1 MEEIPFIE
9 VGEELDIN
17 ESPRPDPFGGRKYCR
32 GRDLITD
39 EERGVIDR
47 FVERDNVK
55 GTIWADEKYIVD
67 GQDMRE
73 LLFGKELSG
82 FTLDCYIFI
91 LCSQHDMSF
100 ISMAVQ
106 VSIKF
111 R

>member
-1 MEEIPFIE
+1 MEEIPFIK
-9 VGEELDIN
+9 VGEESDVN
-17 ESPRPDPFGGRKYCR
+17 ESPRPDPFGGRNDYR

-47 FVERDNVK
+47 FFERDNVK
-55 GTIWADEKYIVD
+55 GTIWADGKYIVD
-67 GQDMRE
+67 GQD

-82 FTLDCYIFI
+82 FTLDCYISI
-91 LCSQHDMSF
+91 LCSHHDMSF
-100 ISMAVQ
+100 ISTAVQ